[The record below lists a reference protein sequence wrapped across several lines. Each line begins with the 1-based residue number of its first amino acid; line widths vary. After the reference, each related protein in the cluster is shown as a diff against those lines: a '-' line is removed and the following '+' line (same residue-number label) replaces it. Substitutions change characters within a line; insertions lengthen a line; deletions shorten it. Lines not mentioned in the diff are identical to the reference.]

1 MSLKNKKQMTR
12 IQIITLIVISI
23 ITTSCLPPIDPDPSV
38 KIEVDNNALTN
49 IDSLALSIYDT
60 YYKETYTETQHLS
73 QNNNIYYFGNGE
85 GKGDFKIKLKN
96 GSSIIITDKELHSAD
111 KLLLK
116 EKDGKFYFNA
126 QNELPIYDMVMNSI
140 IALLIIFLIKVP
152 FSFFMKTIKRKE
164 YLVRY
169 LIFYLLFILAC
180 ALLNVTFDIL
190 GLNLN
195 IVFFFIYLVVP
206 NYIDISNFM
215 KYALNANKEGFIV
228 KIILINLVLL
238 ILWQYLN
245 MLSEFYF
252 ITR

>member
-1 MSLKNKKQMTR
+1 MTR

-38 KIEVDNNALTN
+38 KIEVENKALMK
-49 IDSLALSIYDT
+49 IDSLALSVYDAH
-60 YYKETYTETQHLS
+60 YKETYTETKYLN
-73 QNNNIYYFGNGE
+73 QNNNIYYFGSEE

-96 GSSIIITDKELHSAD
+96 DSSIIITDKELYVAD
-111 KLLLK
+111 KLELIEK
-116 EKDGKFYFNA
+116 EGKFYFKP

-152 FSFFMKTIKRKE
+152 FSFFMKTTKRKE

-190 GLNLN
+190 GLNFN

-206 NYIDISNFM
+206 NYIDISHFM
-215 KYALNANKEGFIV
+215 KYGLNSNKEGFIV